1 VLFALGT
8 PVAFVALLAAFLLAL
23 CLRAI
28 AIRLT
33 ARSLGLAD
41 RHESIW
47 PRLREDVDPFGA
59 VGVAIGG
66 VGWGKMLSV
75 DDIPRYRGR
84 FRPAMVFL
92 AGPLVNIVLGEIL
105 VGVYAVAFPGSIAS
119 YVSPGSVLLGIGGL
133 PTAEVVVLSL
143 GIGLLSF
150 GVLGLIPIPPLDGFG
165 IMYNALRRPGA
176 SIQWMRLWFEEKN
189 IGVVIL
195 VACCL
200 VPLPGP
206 ILLHVVDAL
215 DSLFLIWWG

>member
-1 VLFALGT
+1 VLFALAT
-8 PVAFVALLAAFLLAL
+8 PKAFAALLLAFLLAL

-33 ARSLGLAD
+33 ARTLGLAD
-41 RHESIW
+41 RHESIS

-59 VGVAIGG
+59 VGAAIGG

-75 DDIPRYRGR
+75 DDIPRHRGR
-84 FRPAMVFL
+84 FRAALVFL

-105 VGVYAVAFPGSIAS
+105 LGAYVLAFPGNDLSGL
-119 YVSPGSVLLGIGGL
+119 SPGNVLLGVRG
-133 PTAEVVVLSL
+133 PTGQVVLLSL
-143 GIGLLSF
+143 AVGLLSF

-165 IMYNALRRPGA
+165 IMYHALRRPGA

-195 VACCL
+195 LACCL
-200 VPLPGP
+200 FPLPGP

-215 DSLFLIWWG
+215 DSVFMLWRG

>member
-8 PVAFVALLAAFLLAL
+8 PVAFLALLAAFLLAL

-33 ARSLGLAD
+33 ARTLGLAD
-41 RHESIW
+41 RHESIG

-59 VGVAIGG
+59 VGAAIAG

-84 FRPAMVFL
+84 GRAAMVFL

-105 VGVYAVAFPGSIAS
+105 LGAYAVAFPGNDLSLL
-119 YVSPGSVLLGIGGL
+119 SPGSVLLGVGG
-133 PTAEVVVLSL
+133 PAGQVVLLSL
-143 GIGLLSF
+143 GVGLLSF

-176 SIQWMRLWFEEKN
+176 STQWMRLWFEEKN

-200 VPLPGP
+200 FPIPGP
-206 ILLHVVDAL
+206 ILLHIVDAL
-215 DSLFLIWWG
+215 DSLFLLWWG

>member
-8 PVAFVALLAAFLLAL
+8 PVAFAALLAAFLLAL

-28 AIRLT
+28 AVRLT

-41 RHESIW
+41 RRESIG

-59 VGVAIGG
+59 VGAAIGG

-75 DDIPRYRGR
+75 DEIPRHRGR
-84 FRPAMVFL
+84 FRAAMVFL

-105 VGVYAVAFPGSIAS
+105 AGAYAVAFPDNDLS
-119 YVSPGSVLLGIGGL
+119 YLSPADVLLGIGG
-133 PTAEVVVLSL
+133 PAGQVVLLSL
-143 GIGLLSF
+143 GVGLLSF

-200 VPLPGP
+200 FPLPGP
-206 ILLHVVDAL
+206 ILLRLVDAL
-215 DSLFLIWWG
+215 DSLFLLWWG

>member
-8 PVAFVALLAAFLLAL
+8 PVAFAALLAAFLLAL

-84 FRPAMVFL
+84 LRPALVFL
-92 AGPLVNIVLGEIL
+92 AGPLVTIVLGEIL
-105 VGVYAVAFPGSIAS
+105 IAVCAVAFPDDLS
-119 YVSPGSVLLGIGGL
+119 YLSPGSVLLGIGGL
-133 PTAEVVVLSL
+133 PAGQVVLLSL

-200 VPLPGP
+200 FPLPGP
-206 ILLHVVDAL
+206 ILLRIVDAI
-215 DSLFLIWWG
+215 DSLFLLWWG

>member
-8 PVAFVALLAAFLLAL
+8 PVAFAALLAAFLLAL

-41 RHESIW
+41 RRESIG

-84 FRPAMVFL
+84 GRAAMVFL

-105 VGVYAVAFPGSIAS
+105 IGVYAVAFPGSVAS

-133 PTAEVVVLSL
+133 PAAEVVVLSL

-200 VPLPGP
+200 FPLPGP
-206 ILLHVVDAL
+206 ILLRIIDAL
-215 DSLFLIWWG
+215 DSLFLLWWG

>member
-1 VLFALGT
+1 MLFALRT

-41 RHESIW
+41 HRESIW

-75 DDIPRYRGR
+75 DEIPRHRGR
-84 FRPAMVFL
+84 FRAALVFL
-92 AGPLVNIVLGEIL
+92 AGPLVNIVIGEIL
-105 VGVYAVAFPGSIAS
+105 LGAYAIAFPDSGMQ
-119 YVSPGSVLLGIGGL
+119 YLSPGSVLLGVGG
-133 PTAEVVVLSL
+133 PVGQVVLLSL
-143 GIGLLSF
+143 GVGLLSF
-150 GVLGLIPIPPLDGFG
+150 GLLGLIPIPPLDGFG
-165 IMYNALRRPGA
+165 IMYHALRRPGA
-176 SIQWMRLWFEEKN
+176 SIQWMRLWFEDKN

-195 VACCL
+195 LACCL
-200 VPLPGP
+200 FPLPGP
-206 ILLHVVDAL
+206 ILLHIVDAL
-215 DSLFLIWWG
+215 DSLFLLWWG